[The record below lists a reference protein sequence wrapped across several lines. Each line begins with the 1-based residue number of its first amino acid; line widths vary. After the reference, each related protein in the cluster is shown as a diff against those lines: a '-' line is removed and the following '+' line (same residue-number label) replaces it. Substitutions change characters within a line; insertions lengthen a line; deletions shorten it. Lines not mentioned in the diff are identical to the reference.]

1 MTSIVIIAG
10 DAGSRALVGSA
21 DSAARQVTPVE
32 IVLAVSDAPRSS
44 GAIASLVNRLQ
55 AVDVRGAGCCA
66 AANDA
71 VIRARGDAVVL
82 LAAPWRLERGM
93 VERSIAVLDEAP
105 DVRIVVPA
113 LRLHTVDGLPLRV
126 ITRQPT
132 LSSILS
138 SPLAPPPVIVV
149 RRALWDHVGGLDPR
163 AGDFAWCE
171 WWLRTFAVGTRIAA
185 CEDALASLPATDQYW
200 WPPKAS
206 RPIDLASYRA
216 VLEKHRSLLDAS
228 MSSVLVRHEIE
239 FGHLLERHREEQ
251 RNRDRLLAELER
263 VRAEAAHHHAYL
275 AHHGRQAVEW
285 GDLRRADPVSR
296 EWGYDRGVPIDRRYI
311 EDFLAAHSSDI
322 SGSVLEVQEDDFTRR
337 FGGPRVVR
345 GEVID
350 LDDSNAR
357 ATLIADLRSATDIAD
372 AEFDCIILTQT
383 LHVIDDMP
391 AALAECH
398 RILKPGGVLLATLPA
413 ASRVCLEYGE
423 DGDLWRLTPAGARA
437 LVQRSFG
444 PTNVETTPYGS
455 VLTNV
460 AFLHGLACDELT
472 DEEFEAADPY
482 HPLLV
487 GVRAR
492 KERDLVAG
500 DLVASAFRR
509 KKKIHPHK
517 SHSGLVLL
525 YHRVDDQPD
534 VHDLALPAAL
544 LEQQLRWL
552 ASECCV
558 MPLEQL
564 LADAGNGL
572 PDRALAITFD
582 DGYVDTLE
590 VAAPLIERLGLSA
603 TVFATSRWLDEPGE
617 YWWDAL
623 ERALLGVRRPG
634 SDRGQTGVSPSA
646 RGQPGVRPG
655 SDLQC
660 TRPLS
665 VDVGEDR
672 VRLATATPGER
683 RAAHDRL
690 HAALVHATREARD
703 RAMSQIGRWSNLAP
717 DRRRRPMIAE
727 ELLRLSRI
735 PGISIGAH
743 GVDHLAL
750 PDQPPGAQ
758 HSEVVDSMRA
768 LERVLSR
775 PVDTFAF
782 PYGAIDRTSADLA
795 RQHCR
800 WSMACD
806 PCAVGSSFDAVRVPR
821 LEVKRWDVATLR
833 ARIERAFSG

>member
-21 DSAARQVTPVE
+21 DSAARQATSIE
-32 IVLAVSDAPRSS
+32 IVLAVSADRRPS
-44 GAIASLVNRLQ
+44 GAIASLVKRLQ
-55 AVDVRGAGCCA
+55 AVEVRAPGCCA

-93 VERSIAVLDEAP
+93 VERSVAVLDDDR
-105 DVRIVVPA
+105 DVQIVVPA
-113 LRLHTVDGLPLRV
+113 LRLHTVDGFPLRV
-126 ITRQPT
+126 IAPQPT

-138 SPLAPPPVIVV
+138 SPLATPPVIVI
-149 RRALWDHVGGLDPR
+149 RRGLWDRLGGLDPR

-171 WWLRTFAVGTRIAA
+171 WFLRAFAAGTRMAG
-185 CEDALASLPATDQYW
+185 CDDALASLPATDRNW

-228 MSSVLVRHEIE
+228 MSVVLVRHEIE

-296 EWGYDRGVPIDRRYI
+296 EWGYDRGVPVDRRYI

-322 SGSVLEVQEDDFTRR
+322 SGSVLEVQEDDFTQR

-350 LDDSNAR
+350 LDDSNPR
-357 ATLIADLRSATDIAD
+357 ATLIADLRSAVDIAG
-372 AEFDCIILTQT
+372 AQFDCIILTQT

-437 LVQRSFG
+437 LVERSFG
-444 PTNVETTPYGS
+444 PANVETTPYGS

-472 DEEFEAADPY
+472 DEEFEATDPY
-482 HPLLV
+482 HPVLV
-487 GVRAR
+487 GVRAT
-492 KERDLVAG
+492 KELGR
-500 DLVASAFRR
+500 
-509 KKKIHPHK
+509 KIHPVG
-517 SHSGLVLL
+517 STRRALVLL

-534 VHDLALPAAL
+534 VHDLAIPAAL
-544 LEQQLRWL
+544 LEQQLEWL
-552 ASECCV
+552 ATQCRV
-558 MPLEQL
+558 LPLEQL
-564 LADAGNGL
+564 LTDAQDGL
-572 PDRALAITFD
+572 PDCAVAITFD
-582 DGYVDTLE
+582 DGYLDTLE

-603 TVFATSRWLDEPGE
+603 TVFATSRWLDGPGE

-623 ERALLGVRRPG
+623 ERALLGVRRPADG
-634 SDRGQTGVSPSA
+634 GQT
-646 RGQPGVRPG
+646 GVRPG
-655 SDLQC
+655 SDLQR

-665 VDVGEDR
+665 VEVGEDR
-672 VRLATATPGER
+672 VRLATATPEQR

-690 HAALVHATREARD
+690 HAALVHATREERD

-717 DRRRRPMIAE
+717 DRRRRPMMAE
-727 ELLRLSRI
+727 ELQRLSRV

-750 PDQPPGAQ
+750 PDQPSGAQ
-758 HSEVVDSMRA
+758 HSEIVDSMRA

-782 PYGAIDRTSADLA
+782 PYGAIDRGSADLA

-806 PCAVGSSFDAVRVPR
+806 RRALGSSFDAARVPR

-833 ARIERAFSG
+833 DTVERAFGRIDS